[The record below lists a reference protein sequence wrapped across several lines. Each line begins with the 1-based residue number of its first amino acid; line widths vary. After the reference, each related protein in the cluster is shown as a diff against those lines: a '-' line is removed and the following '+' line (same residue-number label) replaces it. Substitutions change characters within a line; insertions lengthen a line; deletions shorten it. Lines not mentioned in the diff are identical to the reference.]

1 MSLPIRI
8 PTKALRGEMLP
19 LLFGRIA
26 MGLAAFVS
34 VRILTSVMSPE
45 LYGRYALSIGYL
57 GFVAALLVNPIA
69 QAMNR
74 FLHEAARAGAMR
86 LFLVQG
92 LRSTTSMA
100 LLGALGLPLFVTLYL
115 REEPSLWL
123 NGGLI
128 ALILIGANL
137 RDRQLGLFN
146 NFRWRGRY
154 VTLAS
159 LDAWTK
165 ALAIAAAILWLGPS
179 LMSALIGLSL
189 GTWLIALAGLPWLI
203 ELSRHRPPEDDTA
216 NRPAFEPAKV
226 TKYALPLF
234 GVNLLGWL
242 VATSD
247 RYVIAGVLG
256 DAELGRFVA
265 SAQVALAAP
274 VVLAGVFF
282 PMFTPILFQ
291 KMAESPG
298 EPLHLDRYALGVAA
312 LALTLGGLLMSD
324 VDCAFRILV
333 SRNEYRTGDSI
344 VPFVFFGQFCY
355 MLHQV
360 AEHEAYRQK
369 RTGRLVFANGA
380 AALVGVTTNLV
391 LSSWLGIMGAAIAAT
406 ATYATLLSTTL
417 WLYRPSIMMKSWLR
431 IGLMTIAA
439 ALLVVLARV
448 LVPGDWPV
456 WLRAPS
462 RWTLFGML
470 FGAGMWATLKNELQT
485 SRAPTLT
492 LS

>member
-1 MSLPIRI
+1 MSARRGALAQ
-8 PTKALRGEMLP
+8 ALRGEMLP
-19 LLFGRIA
+19 LLFGRVA

-45 LYGRYALSIGYL
+45 LYGRYALTVGYL

-92 LRSTTSMA
+92 LRSTTRMS
-100 LLGALGLPLFVTLYL
+100 LLGALGLPIFVALYL
-115 REEPSLWL
+115 REDEALWL
-123 NGGLI
+123 NGALI
-128 ALILIGANL
+128 ALILVGANL

-159 LDAWTK
+159 LDAWMKT
-165 ALAIAAAILWLGPS
+165 LAIAASILWLGPS
-179 LMSALIGLSL
+179 LSSALMGMAF
-189 GTWLIALAGLPWLI
+189 GTWLLALAGLPWLV
-203 ELSRHRPPEDDTA
+203 ELSRQRPPEDEPPA
-216 NRPAFEPAKV
+216 PLAFEPAKV
-226 TKYALPLF
+226 TQYALPLF
-234 GVNLLGWL
+234 GVNLLSWL

-256 DAELGRFVA
+256 DADLGRFVA
-265 SAQVALAAP
+265 SAQVAQAAP
-274 VVLAGVFF
+274 IVLAGVFF

-291 KMAESPG
+291 RMANEPG
-298 EPLHLDRYALGVAA
+298 APLHLDRYALGVAA
-312 LALTLGGLLMSD
+312 LSLSLGGLLMAD
-324 VDCAFRILV
+324 LDCAFRILV
-333 SRNEYRTGDSI
+333 SRDEYRTGDAI
-344 VPFVFFGQFCY
+344 VPFVFFGQVCY

-380 AALVGVTTNLV
+380 AALVGVTTNLA
-391 LSSWLGIMGAAIAAT
+391 LSSWLGIMGAGIAAS
-406 ATYATLLSTTL
+406 ATYATLLAGTL
-417 WLYRPSIMMKSWLR
+417 WLYRPSITKKSWLR
-431 IGLMTIAA
+431 IGSM
-439 ALLVVLARV
+439 LLVAIGVVVLARL
-448 LVPGDWPV
+448 LVPNEWPI

-462 RWTLFGML
+462 RWALFAALFGGGL
-470 FGAGMWATLKNELQT
+470 WATMRDELRP
-485 SRAPTLT
+485 SPRPTLT
-492 LS
+492 AS